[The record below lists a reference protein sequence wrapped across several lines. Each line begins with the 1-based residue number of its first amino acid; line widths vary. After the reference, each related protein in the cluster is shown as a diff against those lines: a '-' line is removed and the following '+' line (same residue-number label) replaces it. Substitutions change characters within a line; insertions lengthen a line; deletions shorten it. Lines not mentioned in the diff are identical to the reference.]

1 MIALLCRTV
10 LKNIKDS
17 LIYFMQILNRD
28 KQNGKAK
35 LCVLIFNILCL
46 MNKREK
52 EKRKLLIREIVP
64 KNII

>member
-35 LCVLIFNILCL
+35 LCVLIFNI
-46 MNKREK
+46 
-52 EKRKLLIREIVP
+52 
-64 KNII
+64 